1 MLGKD
6 DFLKLLV
13 SQLQHQ
19 DPMNPVDDKDFMGQM
34 AQFTSVEQLTN
45 MATAIDR
52 MSTASQ
58 STQSIALIGK
68 TVSWKKEDG
77 TTRRRCR
84 HVGVVQRRRHQHHRG
99 HRPDRAERDRVGEMS
114 LDGVNGLDPARRA
127 AAAAAAAAEEGR
139 RRCVVRRRPQTRSS
153 GPLKLSSHAQQR
165 IQRREIAYDEPVA
178 ARLEAAVN
186 QAAAKGSRDSLVLV
200 DSTAFVVSVRNR
212 TVITAVPVSPKNDQ
226 VFTNV
231 DSAVIG

>member
-1 MLGKD
+1 
-6 DFLKLLV
+6 
-13 SQLQHQ
+13 
-19 DPMNPVDDKDFMGQM
+19 
-34 AQFTSVEQLTN
+34 
-45 MATAIDR
+45 
-52 MSTASQ
+52 
-58 STQSIALIGK
+58 
-68 TVSWKKEDG
+68 
-77 TTRRRCR
+77 
-84 HVGVVQRRRHQHHRG
+84 
-99 HRPDRAERDRVGEMS
+99 MS
-114 LDGVNGLDPARRA
+114 LDGVNGLDPVKRAAASA
-127 AAAAAAAAEEGR
+127 AAAAKKAAGGASFADALNA
-139 RRCVVRRRPQTRSS
+139 QL

-212 TVITAVPVSPKNDQ
+212 TVITAVPVSAKNDQ

>member
-1 MLGKD
+1 
-6 DFLKLLV
+6 
-13 SQLQHQ
+13 
-19 DPMNPVDDKDFMGQM
+19 
-34 AQFTSVEQLTN
+34 
-45 MATAIDR
+45 
-52 MSTASQ
+52 
-58 STQSIALIGK
+58 
-68 TVSWKKEDG
+68 
-77 TTRRRCR
+77 
-84 HVGVVQRRRHQHHRG
+84 
-99 HRPDRAERDRVGEMS
+99 MS
-114 LDGVNGLDPARRA
+114 LEGVNGLDPVKRAAASA
-127 AAAAAAAAEEGR
+127 AAAAKQAAGGSFADALKA
-139 RRCVVRRRPQTRSS
+139 QL

-186 QAAAKGSRDSLVLV
+186 KAAAKGSRDSLVLV

>member
-1 MLGKD
+1 M
-6 DFLKLLV
+6 
-13 SQLQHQ
+13 
-19 DPMNPVDDKDFMGQM
+19 
-34 AQFTSVEQLTN
+34 SVE
-45 MATAIDR
+45 R
-52 MSTASQ
+52 
-58 STQSIALIGK
+58 
-68 TVSWKKEDG
+68 
-77 TTRRRCR
+77 
-84 HVGVVQRRRHQHHRG
+84 
-99 HRPDRAERDRVGEMS
+99 
-114 LDGVNGLDPARRA
+114 LDGLEAARRA
-127 AAAAAAAAEEGR
+127 AAARDAKAAQKADGASFADALDA
-139 RRCVVRRRPQTRSS
+139 QL

-165 IQRREIAYDEPVA
+165 IQRREIEYDEPVA

>member
-1 MLGKD
+1 
-6 DFLKLLV
+6 V
-13 SQLQHQ
+13 
-19 DPMNPVDDKDFMGQM
+19 
-34 AQFTSVEQLTN
+34 
-45 MATAIDR
+45 
-52 MSTASQ
+52 
-58 STQSIALIGK
+58 
-68 TVSWKKEDG
+68 
-77 TTRRRCR
+77 
-84 HVGVVQRRRHQHHRG
+84 
-99 HRPDRAERDRVGEMS
+99 S
-114 LDGVNGLDPARRA
+114 LDRLNGFDPVKRA
-127 AAAAAAAAEEGR
+127 AASAAAAQQSGGASFADEL
-139 RRCVVRRRPQTRSS
+139 RSQL
-153 GPLKLSSHAQQR
+153 GPLKLSTHAQQR

>member
-1 MLGKD
+1 
-6 DFLKLLV
+6 
-13 SQLQHQ
+13 
-19 DPMNPVDDKDFMGQM
+19 
-34 AQFTSVEQLTN
+34 
-45 MATAIDR
+45 
-52 MSTASQ
+52 
-58 STQSIALIGK
+58 
-68 TVSWKKEDG
+68 
-77 TTRRRCR
+77 
-84 HVGVVQRRRHQHHRG
+84 
-99 HRPDRAERDRVGEMS
+99 MS
-114 LDGVNGLDPARRA
+114 LDGVNGLDPVKRAAASA
-127 AAAAAAAAEEGR
+127 AAAAKKAAGGASFADALNA
-139 RRCVVRRRPQTRSS
+139 QL

-186 QAAAKGSRDSLVLV
+186 QAAATGSRDSLVLV